1 MSSGNYGR
9 VVQRA
14 RLTREL
20 QGLRWSRQETQ
31 DAAAKALRWS
41 VSKLI
46 RVEGGWVSLSQAD
59 LEYLLRHYG
68 VTEEKEVSRL
78 AQLAEDARTPGWWDQ
93 YKVPDK
99 DFMTYVGY
107 EAGAIS
113 IRMTDGYLVPGPLQ
127 TEEYMRAL
135 TSIYKPVGGLE
146 TMIGLRK
153 ARQKDLQARRP
164 EQIYV
169 LDEAVLRRRVGNG
182 DTMPAQLRHLVVL
195 STRPEITILIIPFA
209 AGPHLRHERAIRPA
223 ELRPGNRAGRHH
235 CISRAPAEETWS
247 RPRGRTSSSKTKTL
261 SPRGQTM
268 LPRPGRLRQHGRG
281 GLGPRRLQG
290 VHRPYSERNGLI
302 SVLV

>member
-1 MSSGNYGR
+1 MSSGSYGR

-20 QGLRWSRQETQ
+20 QDLRWSRRETQET
-31 DAAAKALRWS
+31 AARALRWS
-41 VSKLI
+41 KSKLI
-46 RVEGGWVSLSQAD
+46 RVEGGWVGLSQAD

-68 VTEEKEVSRL
+68 VTEEQEVSRL
-78 AQLAEDARTPGWWDQ
+78 AQLAEDARTSGWWDQ

-107 EAGAIS
+107 EAGATS

-135 TSIYKPVGGLE
+135 TDTYKPVGGLE

-169 LDEAVLRRRVGNG
+169 LDEAVLRRRVGDG

-195 STRPEITILIIPFA
+195 STRPEITILVIPFD
-209 AGPHLRHERAIRPA
+209 AGPHYGMKGPFALLSFDPETGLNDILYLESARRGDLVEGEGQSRLSQDEDSETAGTDDVA
-223 ELRPGNRAGRHH
+223 EARDGFDNMVKAALDRNA
-235 CISRAPAEETWS
+235 SREFIDRIAREMA
-247 RPRGRTSSSKTKTL
+247 
-261 SPRGQTM
+261 
-268 LPRPGRLRQHGRG
+268 
-281 GLGPRRLQG
+281 
-290 VHRPYSERNGLI
+290 
-302 SVLV
+302 